1 MRALIVDDE
10 IHARRD
16 LGRALDTT
24 GEFSA
29 IATCANAIEALAAIQ
44 ADPPDVLFL
53 DVQMPKVS
61 GLELLSMIDP
71 AHMPHVVF
79 VTAHD
84 EYAAKAFDRDA
95 VDYLLKPVQKARLV
109 AALDKLKRAM
119 HEPAPAAYRA
129 PPLERVPCLSG
140 TAIRLIDLADI
151 ELVRCGAA
159 GVFVVTASAELFTDL
174 PLHVLEAK
182 TDLVRCH
189 RQILVNLRQIAEIHR
204 PERRTAVLV
213 TRSGKSVPT
222 SRRYYP
228 RLKARLGLAG

>member
-16 LGRALDTT
+16 LERILDLTR
-24 GEFSA
+24 EFSA
-29 IATCANAIEALAAIQ
+29 VATCGNAIDALSAIQ

-53 DVQMPKVS
+53 DIQMPKVS
-61 GLELLSMIDP
+61 GFELLSMIDP

-84 EYAAKAFDRDA
+84 EYAVKAFDRDA
-95 VDYLLKPVQKARLV
+95 VDYLLKPVQQERLA
-109 AALDKLKRAM
+109 AALEKLKRAM
-119 HEPAPAAYRA
+119 HEPPPAYRA
-129 PPLERVPCLSG
+129 PPLERIPCQSG
-140 TAIRLIDLADI
+140 TAIRLIDVAEV
-151 ELVRCGAA
+151 ELVRCGVA
-159 GVFVVTASAELFTDL
+159 GVFVVTASVELLTDL

-189 RQILVNLRQIAEIHR
+189 RQVLVNIRQIAEIHR
-204 PERRTAVLV
+204 PEPRTAVLV

-228 RLKARLGLAG
+228 RLKERLGIVG